1 MIEPLSRIWKEAFV
15 ETLRLMFVGRNG
27 MMYTVDELWV
37 YAIRE
42 TFHRA
47 FGHYYRCCGKW
58 WKNCSKCPENTKE
71 D

>member
-1 MIEPLSRIWKEAFV
+1 MIEPLNRIWKEAFV

-47 FGHYYRCCGKW
+47 FGHYYRCCGK
-58 WKNCSKCPENTKE
+58 
-71 D
+71 